1 MRRPVVSV
9 TFAAAA
15 LAATCLASAQDP
27 PAGSH
32 AEHQGMH
39 STPHE
44 LHAAGP
50 TVSFTELQ
58 STVEQLNR
66 AHAATGKYRDVRA
79 ARADGYQAIGP
90 YVTGM
95 GYHYVGSGPPDRGFD
110 IDHPPILLYEKDATA
125 VEGLRLVGVSYLFNA
140 PAGPDGQP
148 VGSPFPPALAKWHKH
163 GNLCVMPDRSVET
176 RLDAE
181 ECARRGGRF
190 SAETRWMIHAW
201 IWKDSPA
208 GVFSPLN
215 PSVR

>member
-1 MRRPVVSV
+1 MRLPVISS
-9 TFAAAA
+9 TFAAA
-15 LAATCLASAQDP
+15 LAVTFVASAQDRP
-27 PAGSH
+27 NASPSH
-32 AEHQGMH
+32 ADHQAMH

-44 LHAAGP
+44 MHAGP
-50 TVSFTELQ
+50 TVSFTQLKA
-58 STVEQLNR
+58 TVDQLDR
-66 AHAATGKYRDVRA
+66 ARAATEKYRDVGA
-79 ARADGYQAIGP
+79 ARDDGYEAIGP
-90 YVTGM
+90 YVIGM
-95 GYHYVGSGPPDRGFD
+95 GYHYVRSRQPDRGFD
-110 IDHPPILLYEKDATA
+110 IEHPPILLYQKDTTA
-125 VEGLRLVGVSYLFNA
+125 AGGLQLVGVSYLFNA

-176 RLDAE
+176 RLDDQ

-190 SAETRWMIHAW
+190 SAETQWMVHAW